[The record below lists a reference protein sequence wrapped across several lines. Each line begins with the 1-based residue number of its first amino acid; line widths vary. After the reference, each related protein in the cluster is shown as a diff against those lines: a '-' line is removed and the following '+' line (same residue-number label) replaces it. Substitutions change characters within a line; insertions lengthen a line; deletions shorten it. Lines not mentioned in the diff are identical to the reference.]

1 MSYLNVPWSIT
12 WHVALNR
19 AGLIGHLIIVTCSSK
34 ERLQTKLETLYRV
47 IQKDRSMFFEVIV
60 LDIVKNFHMIKCKI
74 LSGHREREERE
85 RMSAVWMKQRQGIVN
100 GKNLIEIT
108 A

>member
-1 MSYLNVPWSIT
+1 
-12 WHVALNR
+12 
-19 AGLIGHLIIVTCSSK
+19 
-34 ERLQTKLETLYRV
+34 
-47 IQKDRSMFFEVIV
+47 MFFEVIV